1 MQAAIDAITLKKPS
15 RVPVNLFLGVYP
27 ARWAGVTI
35 RDAMYDC
42 ERFAPLWG
50 RFHEEFGLD
59 FVEWPVEP
67 GRPMELLGA
76 KYVVWP
82 GHGLADDAP
91 WQYTSEENM
100 LPDEYEMLIDDPS
113 DYWLRVYL
121 PRVVEAFE
129 PLAGLYPFTQMYQAN
144 KLVARLTPLAD
155 KHVGAALRSL
165 TAAAE
170 SYVKYTETYSAV
182 SRDLTARCGLPEFM
196 GSSLFA
202 PYDILADTLRGTKG
216 IVLDRFRCPE
226 KIEVAAARLVRGLV
240 EATVRD
246 LGAAVCPLVFLP
258 LHKGADD
265 WMSEADYRRFY
276 WPTLKAVLMELVDQG
291 AVPVLFAEGSY
302 NRRLSVIVDED
313 LPAGSLV
320 WWFDQVDMA
329 KAKQAL
335 RQYACIA
342 GNVPSDV
349 LTLGE
354 AHETALLTQRLLD
367 EVAQDGG
374 FILGNGAILNEAK
387 PDNLKAMIDVAHRW
401 GAA

>member
-1 MQAAIDAITLKKPS
+1 MTDRAEVVGSGSSADETFARWESLSWESRRARRFSRWLDPPAVEFASLGVRQRYRERVQAAIDAITLKKPS

-59 FVEWPVEP
+59 FVEWPIEP

-155 KHVGAALRSL
+155 RHVVAALRSL

-182 SRDLTARCGLPEFM
+182 SRDLTARCGLPEFI

-216 IVLDRFRCPE
+216 IVLDLFAVRR
-226 KIEVAAARLVRGLV
+226 RLKLRPRVL
-240 EATVRD
+240 
-246 LGAAVCPLVFLP
+246 
-258 LHKGADD
+258 
-265 WMSEADYRRFY
+265 SEA
-276 WPTLKAVLMELVDQG
+276 
-291 AVPVLFAEGSY
+291 
-302 NRRLSVIVDED
+302 
-313 LPAGSLV
+313 
-320 WWFDQVDMA
+320 WWMP
-329 KAKQAL
+329 
-335 RQYACIA
+335 R
-342 GNVPSDV
+342 
-349 LTLGE
+349 
-354 AHETALLTQRLLD
+354 
-367 EVAQDGG
+367 
-374 FILGNGAILNEAK
+374 
-387 PDNLKAMIDVAHRW
+387 
-401 GAA
+401 